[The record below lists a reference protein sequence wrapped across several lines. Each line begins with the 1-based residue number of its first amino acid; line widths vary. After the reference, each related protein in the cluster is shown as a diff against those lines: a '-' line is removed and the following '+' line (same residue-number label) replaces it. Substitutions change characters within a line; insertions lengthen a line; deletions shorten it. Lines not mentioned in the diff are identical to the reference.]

1 MFRKILSEAEQAWF
15 RPFFER
21 AGSEAEIGSSDF
33 HAGEIACGFIEQ
45 LPEEATLVASNF
57 FLTFSPQKLAG
68 HIGRARGPGL
78 LRGKDRQKGVSATA
92 RPRFSFNRCS
102 AEG

>member
-15 RPFFER
+15 RPFVER

-45 LPEEATLVASNF
+45 LPEDLTLSLSF
-57 FLTFSPQKLAG
+57 FLEPE
-68 HIGRARGPGL
+68 AR
-78 LRGKDRQKGVSATA
+78 
-92 RPRFSFNRCS
+92 
-102 AEG
+102 

>member
-1 MFRKILSEAEQAWF
+1 MFRKILSEAEGAWF

-45 LPEEATLVASNF
+45 LPEDLILGFFFFPGPEA
-57 FLTFSPQKLAG
+57 
-68 HIGRARGPGL
+68 R
-78 LRGKDRQKGVSATA
+78 
-92 RPRFSFNRCS
+92 
-102 AEG
+102 

>member
-1 MFRKILSEAEQAWF
+1 MFRKILSEAEGAWF

-45 LPEEATLVASNF
+45 FPEEATYNEQSF
-57 FLTFSPQKLAG
+57 FLLTFRPKNPGG

-78 LRGKDRQKGVSATA
+78 LDIS
-92 RPRFSFNRCS
+92 
-102 AEG
+102 